1 MSKSNATEGT
11 RLIMAELQKM
21 YPDATE
27 FKRSVIDQTA
37 KKLCLTGKHF
47 VPSLL
52 AKENVVKRGVYD
64 LSAFVVELPTANNA
78 PVQQD
83 KSLAL
88 SSIAS
93 TETHH
98 VAADPTFVPWGNY
111 KDVATIIKSN
121 MFYPT
126 YITGLSGNGKTVMTE
141 QACAKLGREYI
152 RINIT
157 EETDDD
163 DLLGGFRL
171 IDGETVFAKGPVIK
185 AMETGAVL
193 LLDELDRATN
203 KIMCLQS
210 IMEGKPVILKKT
222 GETIAPAPGFTVFA
236 TGNTKGSGAEDA
248 RFTGARILDD
258 AFLER
263 FTIVI
268 EQPFPTAAIEKK
280 IVLNHME
287 KHDCV
292 DKDFAENLCK
302 WADVIRKTYADEGV
316 DEIVSTRRL
325 CHIVQTF
332 SIFNDKMKAITMCT
346 NRFDEDTSS
355 AFVDL
360 YTKVDEGIIT
370 DENNGVQEEDSVI

>member
-21 YPDATE
+21 YPDVTE

-88 SSIAS
+88 SSITS
-93 TETHH
+93 TEGHH
-98 VAADPTFVPWGNY
+98 VAVDPTFVPWGNY
-111 KDVATIIKSN
+111 KDVATIIKTK

-263 FTIVI
+263 FTVVI